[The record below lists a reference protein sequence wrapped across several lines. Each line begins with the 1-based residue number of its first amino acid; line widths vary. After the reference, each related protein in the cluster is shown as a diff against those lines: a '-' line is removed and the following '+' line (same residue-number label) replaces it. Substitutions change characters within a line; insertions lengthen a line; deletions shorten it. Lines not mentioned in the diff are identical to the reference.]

1 MVVLLQIRERITRFY
16 TSYDNYCNAAGR
28 FILALITFLLIN
40 HYLGYSAIL
49 TNAAL
54 VLIIALACSFLPMN
68 FLLVAAAAVTL
79 LHIYA
84 LSLESVIVVG
94 VAYLLM
100 MFLYFRFSPKDSM
113 LVILTPICFVLKV
126 PYAIPVA
133 AGLIG
138 TPTSVISTGCGVA
151 VYYIL
156 SYISKNQVPE
166 AVTAPVT
173 EDGAASMINK
183 FRFIIDDLLGNK
195 EIPVFVAAF
204 AITILAVYLIRRLSI
219 DRSWLIAIFAGTL
232 LDILVLL
239 GGDLTFKLY
248 LSVPGMIL
256 GHVVAVAVAI
266 VIMFFRFNVDY
277 TRTERVQFEDDEYYY
292 YVKAVPKN
300 TVKPEERRVKKI
312 KGETKK
318 DAAEYHMRRS
328 VTEKKESVT
337 DRAAR
342 RNAPT
347 DRDIRLEEARERRRA
362 ADRLERDVAAKAREN
377 RERRGNQ

>member
-1 MVVLLQIRERITRFY
+1 
-16 TSYDNYCNAAGR
+16 
-28 FILALITFLLIN
+28 
-40 HYLGYSAIL
+40 
-49 TNAAL
+49 
-54 VLIIALACSFLPMN
+54 
-68 FLLVAAAAVTL
+68 VTL

-84 LSLESVIVVG
+84 LSLESMIVVG

-219 DRSWLIAIFAGTL
+219 ERSWLIAIFAGTL

-256 GHVVAVAVAI
+256 GHVVAIAVAV
-266 VIMFFRFNVDY
+266 VIMFFRF
-277 TRTERVQFEDDEYYY
+277 
-292 YVKAVPKN
+292 
-300 TVKPEERRVKKI
+300 
-312 KGETKK
+312 
-318 DAAEYHMRRS
+318 
-328 VTEKKESVT
+328 
-337 DRAAR
+337 
-342 RNAPT
+342 RNALNPFSLT
-347 DRDIRLEEARERRRA
+347 SVVSPILKKTPIFYFPKTIHN
-362 ADRLERDVAAKAREN
+362 KARKEIPLTLLLYYIIT
-377 RERRGNQ
+377 GK

>member
-1 MVVLLQIRERITRFY
+1 
-16 TSYDNYCNAAGR
+16 
-28 FILALITFLLIN
+28 
-40 HYLGYSAIL
+40 
-49 TNAAL
+49 
-54 VLIIALACSFLPMN
+54 MN

-183 FRFIIDDLLGNK
+183 FRFIIDDLFGNK

-256 GHVVAVAVAI
+256 GHVVAIAVAV

-342 RNAPT
+342 RTAPT